1 MVAKKLAALLFFMAP
16 MLTAAGAGATQD
28 TRLLDAARAADA
40 TGVMALLDRG
50 AAANTRQAD
59 GATAL
64 HWAAHWDDVAMADAL
79 VRAGGDVDAA
89 NDFGATPL
97 WLACLNG
104 SASMVETLLAAGADA
119 NAALP
124 SGETV
129 LMTASR
135 SGSAEAVS
143 LLASHGADLDAREH
157 TRGQTALMW
166 AVAQQHPHVV
176 EALVALGADVHAR
189 STPQPRRIHTRT
201 AGFNP
206 AGVIDTVLGG
216 STALLFAARQGNL
229 DAARHLV
236 AAGAD
241 VNDVAAVGTSALV
254 VAAHSG
260 HTALARFLLDRGA
273 DPNAAEAG
281 YTALHAATLRGDETL
296 AAALLARG
304 ADPDAP
310 VLRGSQGR
318 RNSPD
323 YVLEHD
329 VVGATAFWLA
339 ARFAEPAIMR
349 ALVDGGADPQVVM
362 QDGTTPLMAAVAAR
376 RRREPGLAA
385 NPAEDERRVLQAARA
400 ALDVGI
406 DVDAT
411 DAAGNTALHAAARRR
426 LDSVVALLADSGAD
440 LNARNHNGQTPL
452 DVAGG
457 PGGDDNSTVELLRHL
472 ATPRSRSLT
481 TAANIASP
489 APPPAAAQ
497 DRAGGTEVPS
507 AAAAVAW
514 TVPRTPDGQPDLQGV
529 WLNTSATPFERPEA
543 LAGRAFLT
551 DDEVAELTRRAN
563 RIFKENDADLA
574 IGDALFLAALA
585 DVDAFRRRG
594 ANRSSNFMVDR
605 EFDNRTSQIV
615 DPPDGRL
622 PALMPAAVERL
633 AALTARD
640 LDPAGPEDINP
651 RARCVTPGMPRIG
664 PGPRGDPLYGY
675 YQIFQ
680 SPRHLVLLME
690 TNHDAR
696 IVRLDGS
703 PPLAPRIRQWH
714 GDSRGR
720 WDGDT
725 LVIETT
731 NFSPKSS
738 FLGAA
743 ENLHL
748 VERLTRVAPDAIRY
762 EVTVDDPTTWAGPWT
777 AAVRLKRQDANIYEF
792 ACHEGNGDIMQSM
805 LRIARAFG
813 PR

>member
-1 MVAKKLAALLFFMAP
+1 MQVKKWAGLVFLAMP
-16 MLTAAGAGATQD
+16 MLAVGGLGAAQD

-40 TGVMALLDRG
+40 AGVTALLEQG
-50 AAANTRQAD
+50 ASANTRQAD

-64 HWAAHWDDVAMADAL
+64 HWAAHWDNAAMADAL
-79 VRAGGDVDAA
+79 VRAGADVDAA
-89 NDFGATPL
+89 NDFGASPL
-97 WLACLNG
+97 WLACRNG
-104 SASMVETLLAAGADA
+104 SAAMVGALLAAGADA

-135 SGSAEAVS
+135 TGSAEAVG
-143 LLASHGADLDAREH
+143 LLASHGADLNAREH

-166 AVAQQHPHVV
+166 AVAQQHPDVV
-176 EALVALGADVHAR
+176 ETLVALGADVHAR
-189 STPQPRRIHTRT
+189 SAPQPRRIHTRT

-206 AGVIDTVLGG
+206 AGVIDTVLG
-216 STALLFAARQGNL
+216 SNTPILFAARHGNL

-241 VNDVAAVGTSALV
+241 VNDTAATGTSALV

-260 HTALARFLLDRGA
+260 HTALAVFLLDHGA
-273 DPNAAEAG
+273 DPNAAGAG

-304 ADPDAP
+304 ADPNAP

-339 ARFAEPAIMR
+339 GHFAEPGVMR
-349 ALVDGGADPQVVM
+349 ALAAGGADPHVVM
-362 QDGTTPLMAAVAAR
+362 EDGTTPLMAAVAAR

-385 NPAEDERRVLQAARA
+385 DPAGDERVVLEAARA
-400 ALDVGI
+400 AIDAGVDVNAAG
-406 DVDAT
+406 
-411 DAAGNTALHAAARRR
+411 AAGNTALHTAAGRR
-426 LDSVVALLADSGAD
+426 LDTVVQFLVDRGAD
-440 LNARNHNGQTPL
+440 PRVLNDSGQTPL
-452 DVAGG
+452 DLARR
-457 PGGDDNSTVELLRHL
+457 GGDDNSTAALLRHL
-472 ATPRSRSLT
+472 ATRARQ
-481 TAANIASP
+481 
-489 APPPAAAQ
+489 PAAAQ
-497 DRAGGTEVPS
+497 DRAGGAGTS
-507 AAAAVAW
+507 STVADRPW
-514 TVPRTPDGQPDLQGV
+514 TAPRTPDGQPDLQGV

-543 LAGRAFLT
+543 LAGRQFLT

-574 IGDALFLAALA
+574 IGDALYLAALA
-585 DVDAFRRRG
+585 DVEAFRRRG

-622 PALMPAAVERL
+622 PALLPAAVERL

-640 LDPAGPEDINP
+640 LDPAGPEDLNP

-680 SPRHLVLLME
+680 SPGYFVLLME

-696 IVRLDGS
+696 IVRLDGT
-703 PPLAPRIRQWH
+703 PPLSPRIRQWH

-725 LVIETT
+725 LVIETA
-731 NFSPKSS
+731 NFSPRSD

-748 VERLTRVAPDAIRY
+748 VERLTRVGPDAIRY
-762 EVTVDDPTTWAGPWT
+762 EVTVDDPTTWARPWT

-792 ACHEGNGDIMQSM
+792 ACHEGNRAIMLSI
-805 LRIARAFG
+805 LGIARAHG
-813 PR
+813 PRGAAAWEGLRTR